1 MIWLTWRQHRTEGLV
16 ALGVLAL
23 LGVFLLI
30 TGLAMA
36 HTAQQSGLA
45 SCLAHAS
52 SSDLCGTLK
61 QAFETQYGSLSV
73 GFIPFVVALPA
84 LLGALVGGP
93 LVAREVEQRTHRL
106 VWTQSITR
114 MRWLMTQLTLVLGAG
129 LLGAAV
135 LMAALM
141 WWYGS
146 FDQLYGRFGTG
157 SFDFSGPAWLAAVLL
172 ALALGVFA
180 STVTRRAVLAIFLT
194 IVLFLAIRVPVEVVL
209 RPAFEPPITVTW
221 PIGQVDP
228 PVKVGAQDWQVA
240 RGLVDAHGNMT
251 SEVRAR
257 CSTGQTIDQ
266 CLRSNGYR
274 GYFLTYQPADRF
286 WTFQWI
292 ESAIYLGFAVPALA
306 LTTWLVRRKLS

>member
-1 MIWLTWRQHRTEGLV
+1 MIWLTWRQHRTEGFV

-23 LGVFLLI
+23 LGVFLLF

-36 HTAQQSGLA
+36 HTAQQSGLT

-52 SSDLCGTLK
+52 SGDVCGALR
-61 QAFETQYGSLSV
+61 QAFQNQYGSLSV

-106 VWTQSITR
+106 VWTQSVTR
-114 MRWLMTQLTLVLGAG
+114 LRWLTTQLALVLGAS
-129 LLGAAV
+129 LLGASV
-135 LMAALM
+135 LMALLI
-141 WWYGS
+141 WWYGP
-146 FDQLYGRFGTG
+146 FDQLYGHFIAG
-157 SFDFSGPAWLAAVLL
+157 SFDFFGPVWLAAALL
-172 ALALGVFA
+172 ALALGIFA
-180 STVTRRAVLAIFLT
+180 GTLTRRTVLAIFLT
-194 IVLFLAIRVPVEVVL
+194 VALFLAIRVPIEVAL

-221 PIGQVDP
+221 PLGQVNP
-228 PVKVGAQDWQVA
+228 PVTLGAQDWQVA
-240 RGLVDAHGNMT
+240 RGWIDAHGNKT
-251 SEVRAR
+251 SEVQAR
-257 CSTGQTIDQ
+257 CSAGQTIDQ

-286 WTFQWI
+286 WTFQWM
-292 ESAIYLGFAVPALA
+292 ETAIYLGFALPALA